1 MLKSHLINTTYTEM
15 KHWLRIGSI
24 QIGTHIMGYWKS
36 ISWKEFR
43 NGDPQATAIS
53 QESLNKARWEGYMG
67 LRRGDGSDH
76 AYSTYSFST
85 EPTSVASHTSLTVR
99 EM

>member
-1 MLKSHLINTTYTEM
+1 
-15 KHWLRIGSI
+15 
-24 QIGTHIMGYWKS
+24 MGYWKS